1 MNTTDRPPFNVREYM
16 AEKQNKSARD
26 TQREL
31 DFMRAM
37 YAERRNANCRRHEA
51 MVGWSLVAV
60 AIGFPVLVAIAYLI

>member
-37 YAERRNANCRRHEA
+37 YAERRNLNSRRHTEF
-51 MVGWSLVAV
+51 VGWSLIIVAV
-60 AIGFPVLVAIAYLI
+60 GFPILVAIAILL